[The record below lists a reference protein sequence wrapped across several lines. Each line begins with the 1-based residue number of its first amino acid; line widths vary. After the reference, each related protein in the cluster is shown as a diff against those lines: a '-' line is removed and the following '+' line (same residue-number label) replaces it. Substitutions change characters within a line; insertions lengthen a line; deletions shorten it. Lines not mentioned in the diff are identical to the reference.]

1 MQHIMKENLLLMKFL
16 LEPYKYM
23 NEISKNVY
31 IDKLDDTINKYSK
44 AYHSTIK
51 MKPADIKSKKFEL
64 KKW

>member
-1 MQHIMKENLLLMKFL
+1 MQHIMKENLLLTKFL

-31 IDKLDDTINKYSK
+31 IDRLDDTINKYSK
-44 AYHSTIK
+44 TYHSTIK

-64 KKW
+64 KK

>member
-31 IDKLDDTINKYSK
+31 IDRLDDTINKYSK
-44 AYHSTIK
+44 TYHSTIK

-64 KKW
+64 KK

>member
-31 IDKLDDTINKYSK
+31 IDRLDDTINKYRK
-44 AYHSTIK
+44 TYHSTIK

-64 KKW
+64 KK

>member
-31 IDKLDDTINKYSK
+31 IDRLDDTIKKYSK
-44 AYHSTIK
+44 TYHSTIK

-64 KKW
+64 KK